1 MEEMPRDQM
10 YAMRFVMMEVTIIGS
25 NVTLELVLMEM
36 GVLLNVK

>member
-1 MEEMPRDQM
+1 MEEMLRDQM
-10 YAMRFVMMEVTIIGS
+10 YAMRFVMMEVIIIGS

>member
-1 MEEMPRDQM
+1 MEEMLRDQM